1 MVTELS
7 KYRHEPRYKVLL
19 QNSQQF
25 KSQARKMTHAV
36 FKKEMQSVRGD
47 WSELEVGA
55 EVGKKTRSFVLKQLE
70 HVARKTER
78 RRARQSSDMIALY
91 MQRMP
96 ERAAGTG
103 AGATASDSR
112 SPTDSQTD
120 SVSACASGL
129 GGPASDSLFGASASC
144 VGSAPVGAPDSPG
157 AHSEPSAHASGDGD
171 GDDDEVQ
178 AAASLLVLSTSL
190 MSPARDEAALQP
202 PQQMETGE
210 ATAAG
215 LESAAP
221 DVREVTATGVE
232 STTADVC
239 EATATGV
246 ESTTA
251 DAQEPAPHSTP

>member
-1 MVTELS
+1 MSKIVVTELS

-78 RRARQSSDMIALY
+78 RRAKQSSDMIALY

-96 ERAAGTG
+96 ERGVGLCAPA
-103 AGATASDSR
+103 ASDSR

-120 SVSACASGL
+120 SASACASGL

-144 VGSAPVGAPDSPG
+144 VGCAPAGAPDSSPG
-157 AHSEPSAHASGDGD
+157 AHTELSAHGSGEGE
-171 GDDDEVQ
+171 DDEAQ
-178 AAASLLVLSTSL
+178 AAASLLVLSTAV
-190 MSPARDEAALQP
+190 MSPKPGETISEAHPQP
-202 PQQMETGE
+202 MDT
-210 ATAAG
+210 
-215 LESAAP
+215 S
-221 DVREVTATGVE
+221 D
-232 STTADVC
+232 
-239 EATATGV
+239 ATATLP
-246 ESTTA
+246 EN
-251 DAQEPAPHSTP
+251 STPDAHEIVSKSPS